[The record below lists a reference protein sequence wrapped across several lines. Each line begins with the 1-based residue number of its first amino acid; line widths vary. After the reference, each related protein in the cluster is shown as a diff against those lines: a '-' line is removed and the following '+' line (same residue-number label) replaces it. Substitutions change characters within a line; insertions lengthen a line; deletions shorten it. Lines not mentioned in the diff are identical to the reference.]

1 MKYFTIL
8 VFIIITIHITNAN
21 PPIDKGTWNISG
33 EMFYRYVKEDDGYN
47 TNYLK
52 VSPGI
57 HYFFLTNVS
66 AGLDISYE
74 RSWYSTSTNE
84 YYIIDPGIRLYLLTG
99 EKIFPFLFSSYRC
112 YWRTTTN
119 NNFDNSN
126 FDMKYGFGVDIFISK
141 NIALEPYFAY
151 HTAKR
156 KYEGETYGKYKMFET
171 GVSVAVFLF

>member
-1 MKYFTIL
+1 MKYFMIL
-8 VFIIITIHITNAN
+8 GVIIITIHIINAN

-33 EMFYRYVKEDDGYN
+33 EMFYRYAKEDDGNN

-52 VSPGI
+52 FSPGI
-57 HYFFLTNVS
+57 HYFLLTNVS
-66 AGLDISYE
+66 AGMDISYE
-74 RSWYSTSTNE
+74 RVWYSASTNE

-112 YWRTTTN
+112 YWRDATN
-119 NNFDNSN
+119 KNSN

-151 HTAKR
+151 HMAKR
-156 KYEGETYGKYKMFET
+156 KYDGETYGKYKMFET
-171 GVSVAVFLF
+171 GVALSLFLF